1 MYPRRGLE
9 SSMLE
14 MTVRPWEPIVN
25 WSDSDKRGRAVGLDS
40 GGDSRSLLLDTR
52 LGQGV
57 AHDARASHGTG
68 AEGGRDIDR
77 GAADRR
83 GGVGICDIDAGA
95 ADWLGVLGP
104 ARGLD

>member
-1 MYPRRGLE
+1 
-9 SSMLE
+9 MLE

-25 WSDSDKRGRAVGLDS
+25 WSYSDRRGRAVGLDS
-40 GGDSRSLLLDTR
+40 WGDSRALLLDTR
-52 LGQGV
+52 LGPGV
-57 AHDARASHGTG
+57 AHDAGASHGTG

-83 GGVGICDIDAGA
+83 GAPADGVGVGDIDAGA